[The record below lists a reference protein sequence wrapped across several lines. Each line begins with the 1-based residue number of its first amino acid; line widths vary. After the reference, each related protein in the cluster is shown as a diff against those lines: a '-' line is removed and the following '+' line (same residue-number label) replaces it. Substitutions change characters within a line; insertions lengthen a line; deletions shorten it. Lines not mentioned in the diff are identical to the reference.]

1 MDLTDLLD
9 IVRNEKL
16 YTKRIEELQN
26 LGANAKAATERLTKA
41 KDIDTALA
49 NAKRAEQ
56 TANDMLKEA
65 RDKYQ
70 ATTSEAEANGEFLV
84 NQARK
89 VADSIINAV
98 NDKKNEL
105 AGMAMQL
112 DAVSKE
118 LDSTHRS
125 VADAK
130 RELASIT
137 AQSIQLREDV
147 KRKTQQLK
155 DLLSA

>member
-26 LGANAKAATERLTKA
+26 LEANAKAATDKLTKA
-41 KDIDTALA
+41 KDIDAALA

-65 RDKYQ
+65 REKYQ
-70 ATTSEAEANGEFLV
+70 ATTSEAVANCTFLV
-84 NQARK
+84 NQAQE
-89 VADSIINAV
+89 VANEIIASV

-105 AGMAMQL
+105 DSLTIQLNAVTKQL
-112 DAVSKE
+112 DASQRE
-118 LDSTHRS
+118 I
-125 VADAK
+125 ANAK
-130 RELASIT
+130 AELASVN
-137 AQSIQLREDV
+137 AESSRLREDV
-147 KRKTQQLK
+147 KKKQQQLK